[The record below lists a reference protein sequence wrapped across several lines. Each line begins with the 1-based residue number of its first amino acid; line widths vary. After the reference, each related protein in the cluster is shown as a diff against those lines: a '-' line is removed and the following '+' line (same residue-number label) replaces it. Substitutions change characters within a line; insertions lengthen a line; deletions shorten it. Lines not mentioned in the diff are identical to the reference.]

1 VKSWDEEHDFL
12 LEIGLGLRP
21 IVKGATTRLAQ
32 FDPFLDNQF
41 SCAVLLLRVSKPT
54 LAKCGTSYFSSDFE
68 CPGPRMDQ
76 LGEEFLGKLTEWVTI
91 SLAHW
96 LQNDYVERCEL
107 KPCADEDRQP

>member
-1 VKSWDEEHDFL
+1 
-12 LEIGLGLRP
+12 
-21 IVKGATTRLAQ
+21 
-32 FDPFLDNQF
+32 
-41 SCAVLLLRVSKPT
+41 
-54 LAKCGTSYFSSDFE
+54 
-68 CPGPRMDQ
+68 MDQ